1 MPRYVVRVESHTIE
15 IHYHYALVEAA
26 SEEDAVEAASTG
38 AGAVLEQTESWLL
51 TSDTTDLRAEV
62 LPSDS
67 EWDDLPNDWSI

>member
-38 AGAVLEQTESWLL
+38 AEAVLEQTESWLS

-67 EWDDLPNDWSI
+67 DEWDDLPNWSI